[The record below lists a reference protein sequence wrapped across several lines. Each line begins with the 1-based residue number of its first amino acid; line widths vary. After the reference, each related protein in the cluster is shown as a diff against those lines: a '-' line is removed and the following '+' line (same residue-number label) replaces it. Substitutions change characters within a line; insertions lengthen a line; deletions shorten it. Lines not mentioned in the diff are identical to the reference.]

1 MNNQNLYKKARRH
14 RADRLYIS
22 FLLATKYAGKLMYLV
37 NMIKK
42 GVLFKPKTTG
52 QLGREGWGGGGFD
65 LPPPVVFRNM
75 YFLKRG

>member
-52 QLGREGWGGGGFD
+52 EGRMGGGGD
-65 LPPPVVFRNM
+65 LTSPPLWFSEKCI
-75 YFLKRG
+75 F